1 MSSLIPFGDP
11 MKSQFLIDP
20 SFRNL
25 NHGSYGTFPI
35 PIQTVQREFQSA
47 AESRPDLFLR
57 HTQSKHL
64 DTARAAI
71 AHLLNAEVS
80 ECVFVKNATTGVS
93 TILTNLDFQ
102 PSEVLVYFDT
112 VYGGVERGLQ
122 HLSETRGL
130 RTKKVEYA
138 FPIDGEGIVD
148 RFREVVDAVRQEG
161 KEVKVAL
168 FDTIVSMPGFR
179 FPFER
184 LVEVCRELGILS
196 LLDAAHA
203 VGQVELDLGKLKPDF
218 LTSNCHKYIPPFLS
232 PFGFTYLT
240 LWLYTPR
247 SCAVLYVPQRNQH
260 LIRTM
265 LPPSWGFIPR
275 QDPSSTTDPSTT
287 PPGQKSAFEYLF
299 EYTATTDDS
308 AYLCVPAA
316 LDFRQNVCGG
326 EARIYEYCESLANEA
341 ADLVAEALGT
351 EVLQE
356 PGLGAKGEGSL
367 FRKCAMTTV
376 RLPIRVTEQ
385 GAADEEKVTV
395 EEQDGKMVT
404 VVPRPLVAAV
414 LAWFRVELFR
424 AGTFVPVFEYR
435 GYFWTR
441 LSAQVYLERS
451 DFEWLAGI
459 LNGLVARVRNEF

>member
-11 MKSQFLIDP
+11 MKSQFLIDT

-25 NHGSYGTFPI
+25 NHGSYGTYPI
-35 PIQTVQREFQSA
+35 PIQTTQRAFQSA
-47 AESRPDLFLR
+47 VESRPDLFLR
-57 HTQSKHL
+57 RTHSTHL
-64 DTARAAI
+64 DAARSAI
-71 AHLLNAEVS
+71 ADLLNASVS
-80 ECVFVKNATTGVS
+80 ECVFVKNATTGVN
-93 TILTNLDFQ
+93 TVLTNLDFQ
-102 PSEVLVYFDT
+102 PTEVLVYFDT

-130 RTKKVEYA
+130 RTQKVEYT

-148 RFREVVDAVRQEG
+148 RFREVVEGARREG
-161 KEVKVAL
+161 KTVKVAL

-184 LVEVCRELGILS
+184 LVEVCREMGVLS

-203 VGQVELDLGKLKPDF
+203 VGQVELDLGKLRPDF
-218 LTSNCHKYIPPFLS
+218 LTSNCHK
-232 PFGFTYLT
+232 
-240 LWLYTPR
+240 WLYTPR
-247 SCAVLYVPQRNQH
+247 SCAVLYVPFRNQH
-260 LIRTM
+260 LIRTT

-275 QDPSSTTDPSTT
+275 PDPSTSNPSPT
-287 PPGQKSAFEYLF
+287 PPEKSPFEYLF

-316 LDFRQNVCGG
+316 LNFRKNVCGG

-341 ADLVAEALGT
+341 ADLVAEALGM

-356 PGLGAKGEGSL
+356 PGLGVNGEGSL

-376 RLPIRVTEQ
+376 RLPVWVAESGVQ
-385 GAADEEKVTV
+385 GQDQGQEGEKKVTV
-395 EEQDGKMVT
+395 EEKDGKRVA
-404 VVPRPLVAAV
+404 VVPRALVAAV
-414 LAWFRVELFR
+414 LGWFREELFQK
-424 AGTFVPVFEYR
+424 GTFVPVFEYQ
-435 GYFWTR
+435 GSLWTR

-451 DFEWLAGI
+451 DFEWLAGV
-459 LNGLVARVRNEF
+459 LKELCERVKAEF